1 MNSDSIPEFIQV
13 FSKNIHLFVPALV
26 LSFVEIGCS
35 IYRTDLEAGIQVG
48 IQYEYS
54 TLVLLLMGISVPLSV
69 LNPPMWF
76 TLYMTCF
83 IHMLYFKELFLFS
96 LIAMCTMFIA
106 IGIHEYKRFRMRTK
120 LNDQRLFEHLTV
132 I

>member
-48 IQYEYS
+48 IQYGELYY
-54 TLVLLLMGISVPLSV
+54 TIVIS
-69 LNPPMWF
+69 
-76 TLYMTCF
+76 
-83 IHMLYFKELFLFS
+83 LFS
-96 LIAMCTMFIA
+96 L
-106 IGIHEYKRFRMRTK
+106 KRTFLAHYRPPKRNISEFSTQK
-120 LNDQRLFEHLTV
+120 PRCFYVE
-132 I
+132 